1 MHATTDRLVVGPEE
15 GHSVDL
21 GGLGVVFKIAADR
34 TGGSVAIVEHPME
47 PGRLVPPHV
56 HGGEDEVSYVLEGRF
71 GVRIGDVEAVAG
83 PGSYIVKPRGIPHT
97 FWNPGPDPARLIEII
112 VPSGFER
119 FFHQLGDLVAAMP
132 EDFEQRRAELG
143 RGYDLSFVPEWI
155 PVLKEKYGLKL
166 LGE

>member
-1 MHATTDRLVVGPEE
+1 MQATSGSRVVGPEV
-15 GHSVDL
+15 GDAIDL
-21 GGLGVVFKIAADR
+21 GGLGVVFKIAADQ
-34 TGGSVAIVEHPME
+34 TGGSVSIVEHPME

-56 HGGEDEVSYVLEGRF
+56 HGAEDEVSYVLEGRF
-71 GVRIGDVEAVAG
+71 GARIGDVEGVAG
-83 PGSYIVKPRGIPHT
+83 PGSYIIKPRGVPHT
-97 FWNPGPDPARLIEII
+97 FWNPGPDSARMIEII

-155 PVLKEKYGLKL
+155 PELKEKYGLKL